1 MVNRFRG
8 RAQRENCG
16 SRTAASR
23 RAKSIQ
29 RAGEENL
36 VSYDASSIEVLEGL
50 EPVRKRPA
58 MYIGTTGPAGLHH
71 LVYEVVDNSI
81 DEALAG
87 HCSEIKI
94 EIHSNNSVTVHD
106 DGRGIPTGTHSG
118 EGRPACEVVMTTLHS
133 GGKFDENSYKVSGG
147 LHGVGV
153 SVVNALSSQLDL
165 EIRRDN
171 KIWRQSY
178 VRGEPQAPLE
188 ECGETSETGTTVTFQ
203 PDAEIFSD
211 TEFSFDTLS
220 QRLRELSFLNA
231 GVRIL
236 IHDERDDKNHEF
248 CYEGGIISFVEHLN
262 RSRSPLHEE
271 PIFISDTRP
280 LTERGSGEVAV
291 EIALQYNDSYNESV
305 FSFANNINTIEGGSH
320 LIGFRT
326 ALTRT
331 INRYIHAQ
339 KKGNGKAEKFSVTGD
354 DLREGLTAVISVK
367 LPQPEFEG
375 QTKTKLGTGEV
386 RGLVESILY
395 KELSRILE
403 ENPKIARPI
412 IGKVV
417 DAAKARDAARKA
429 RDLARRKGALSDFS
443 LPGKLADC
451 QERDPALCEIFI
463 VEGESAGGTARQ
475 GRLRATQAILPI
487 RGKIL
492 NVERAR
498 LDRMLASQEI
508 QAIIAAL
515 GCGIGPDFNIE
526 KARYHKVIIMT
537 DADVDGSHIRTLLLT
552 FFYRQMRPLI
562 EAGYLY
568 IALPPLYKA
577 KKGKQS
583 RYLKDEAS
591 LDEYLFDL
599 GLADARVRVG
609 SEIVEG
615 EALIE
620 LLRMASTRQ
629 KMLNRFRVRLFD
641 ERIVDAAATLG
652 LPDSAALADET
663 QLLDHVAPRIQAEFA
678 RCHGDEAGEIG
689 WSVERDRENDTN
701 RLVAKMRR
709 GGQELRTVL
718 DLACIESADFQRVLR
733 CQAEFDAIGP
743 APYRL
748 EVGGEEDRE
757 FSNSTELLA
766 RVTERGSKGVSVQR
780 YKGLGEMNAEQLEET
795 TMKPENRVLQRVR
808 VDDIVEAD
816 DVFTTLMGEVVE
828 PRRRFI
834 EDNALNVEN
843 LDV

>member
-1 MVNRFRG
+1 LLRPVSAGFQEKSTHRRG
-8 RAQRENCG
+8 KEHF
-16 SRTAASR
+16 
-23 RAKSIQ
+23 
-29 RAGEENL
+29 

-87 HCSEIKI
+87 FCSEVQIQ
-94 EIHSNNSVTVHD
+94 IHTDNSVTVKD
-106 DGRGIPTGTHSG
+106 NGRGIPTGLHPV
-118 EGRPACEVVMTTLHS
+118 EGRAACEVVMTTLHA
-133 GGKFDENSYKVSGG
+133 GGKFDEESYKVSGG

-153 SVVNALSSQLDL
+153 SVVNALSIRLDL
-165 EIRRDN
+165 EICREN

-178 VRGEPQAPLE
+178 ERGVPKGPLE
-188 ECGETSETGTTVTFQ
+188 DAGETTETGTTITFH
-203 PDAEIFSD
+203 PDPEIFSS

-231 GVRIL
+231 GVRIV
-236 IHDERDDKNHEF
+236 IEDENDDKKHDF

-262 RSRSPLHEE
+262 RARSPLHEK
-271 PIFISDTRP
+271 PIFITDKRP

-291 EIALQYNDSYNESV
+291 EIAIQYNDSYNEAV
-305 FSFANNINTIEGGSH
+305 YSFANNINTVEGGSH

-331 INRYIHAQ
+331 INRYIQAQ
-339 KKGNGKAEKFSVTGD
+339 GKANAKGEKVSVSGD
-354 DLREGLTAVISVK
+354 DLREGLTAVISVQ

-403 ENPKIARPI
+403 ESPKIARPI
-412 IGKVV
+412 IDKVV
-417 DAAKARDAARKA
+417 DAAKAREAARKA

-591 LDEYLFDL
+591 LDDYLFGL
-599 GLADARVRVG
+599 GLVDTVASIGD
-609 SEIVEG
+609 SEIEG
-615 EALIE
+615 EALVD
-620 LLRMASTRQ
+620 LLRNASARQ
-629 KMLNRFRVRLFD
+629 KMLDRFKIRLFD
-641 ERIVDAAATLG
+641 ERIVDAAAVLG
-652 LPDSAALADET
+652 LPDAAALQDES
-663 QLLDHVAPRIQAEFA
+663 QLLDHVAPRIQAEFSRA
-678 RCHGDEAGEIG
+678 HGEDAGQIN
-689 WSVERDRENDTN
+689 WVVERDRENETN
-701 RLVAKMRR
+701 RLIAKMRR
-709 GGQELRTVL
+709 SGQELRTVFNL
-718 DLACIESADFQRVLR
+718 GCIESADFQRLLR
-733 CQAEFDAIGP
+733 CQAEYDAVG
-743 APYRL
+743 APPYGLTRA
-748 EVGGEEDRE
+748 GEAPEEFATSTDLLKSVLDRG
-757 FSNSTELLA
+757 A
-766 RVTERGSKGVSVQR
+766 KGVNIQR

-808 VDDIVEAD
+808 VDDLVEAD

>member
-1 MVNRFRG
+1 M
-8 RAQRENCG
+8 
-16 SRTAASR
+16 
-23 RAKSIQ
+23 
-29 RAGEENL
+29 
-36 VSYDASSIEVLEGL
+36 SYDASSIEVLEGL

-58 MYIGTTGPAGLHH
+58 MYIGTTGPPGLHH

-87 HCSEIKI
+87 FCSEIKI
-94 EIHSNNSVTVHD
+94 VIHTDNSVSVTD
-106 DGRGIPTGTHSG
+106 NGRGIPTGNHSG
-118 EGRPACEVVMTTLHS
+118 EGRPACEVVMTTLHA

-153 SVVNALSSQLDL
+153 SVVNALSSVLDL
-165 EIRRDN
+165 EICRDH

-178 VRGEPQAPLE
+178 ERGAPKAPLE
-188 ECGETSETGTTVTFQ
+188 EVGETEETGTKITFW
-203 PDAEIFSD
+203 PDEEIFSE

-231 GVRIL
+231 GVRI
-236 IHDERDDKNHEF
+236 IIQDERDDKGHEF

-262 RSRSPLHEE
+262 KKRSPLHEE
-271 PIFISDTRP
+271 PVFISDTRP
-280 LTERGSGEVAV
+280 LTERGSGEVSV

-305 FSFANNINTIEGGSH
+305 FSFANNINTVEGGSH
-320 LIGFRT
+320 LVGFRT

-331 INRYIHAQ
+331 INRYIQ
-339 KKGNGKAEKFSVTGD
+339 SQGKRNGKGEKFSVTGD

-395 KELSRILE
+395 KEFSRILE

-412 IGKVV
+412 VGKVV
-417 DAAKARDAARKA
+417 DAAKAREAARKA

-451 QERDPALCEIFI
+451 QERDPKLCELFI
-463 VEGESAGGTARQ
+463 VEGDSAGGTARQ
-475 GRLRATQAILPI
+475 GRLRSIQAILPI

-498 LDRMLASQEI
+498 LDRMLASAEI

-515 GCGIGPDFNIE
+515 GCGIGADFNIE

-568 IALPPLYKA
+568 IALPPLFKA
-577 KKGKQS
+577 KRGKKS
-583 RYLKDEAS
+583 RYLKDEAA

-599 GLADARVRVG
+599 GLADAVLG
-609 SEIVEG
+609 IGDGAIEG
-615 EALIE
+615 EDLVE
-620 LLRMASTRQ
+620 LLRAASIR
-629 KMLNRFRVRLFD
+629 KKLLDRFRVRLFD
-641 ERIVDAAATLG
+641 ERIIDAAATLG
-652 LPDSAALADET
+652 LPDAEALQDESR
-663 QLLDHVAPRIQAEFA
+663 LLEQVGPAIQQELQ
-678 RCHGDEAGEIG
+678 RCHGDDVGEIQ
-689 WSVERDRENDTN
+689 WAVERDRENETN
-701 RLVAKMRR
+701 RLVGKMRR
-709 GGQELRTVL
+709 AGQELRSVL
-718 DLACIESADFQRVLR
+718 DLACVESSDFQRLLR
-733 CQAEFDAIGP
+733 CQAEFDAAGP
-743 APYRL
+743 APYALRL
-748 EVGGEEDRE
+748 DAEDEVMLP
-757 FSNSTELLA
+757 NAVELLGTVVA
-766 RVTERGSKGVSVQR
+766 RGSKGVSIQR

-795 TMKPENRVLQRVR
+795 TMKPDNRVLQRVR
-808 VDDIVEAD
+808 VDDLVEAD

-834 EDNALNVEN
+834 EENALNVEN